1 LRRSSQRELNDFFGR
16 LNNSEYSIQM
26 VTKSAFSQARSKLK
40 PDAFI
45 ELSHS
50 SVDFFYDNSPYLL
63 WDKHR
68 LLACDGSTIRL
79 PDSQDIR
86 EKFTPTGFGPNAD
99 AESSLATI
107 SLIYDPLNLVTLNAK
122 IDAYNVSEIT
132 LLKEQLQE
140 VSFKPDDILLIDR
153 GYPSIGL
160 LYELHH
166 RKIGFCVRLKDN
178 WWKAVNE
185 MLKTGKTDKIVTF
198 VLPKKDKSL
207 QQLFKGKT
215 DSVTVRISVIEL
227 EDGKK
232 EILCTSLLDTEKYT
246 LEDLKQLYH
255 FRWGIEEA
263 YKLFKVRA
271 DMDSFS
277 GMTALSVKQDFYAGI
292 FSMNLCAMMSFPIE
306 QKVRADMDSFS
317 GMTALSVKQDFY
329 AGIFSMNL
337 CAMMS
342 FPIEQKVREESK
354 EAELKNTKMVNRT
367 NAFSLVRE
375 SMVGV
380 FLKKKIKGFLKTVDN
395 ILQKTTE
402 AIRSNRTFPRNHKQ
416 KKPKSMN
423 YKIM

>member
-1 LRRSSQRELNDFFGR
+1 LRRSLQRELNDFFGR
-16 LNNSEYSIQM
+16 LNNSDYSIQK

-40 PDAFI
+40 PEAFI
-45 ELSHS
+45 ELSQS

-79 PDSQDIR
+79 PDSQNIR
-86 EKFTPTGFGPNAD
+86 ESFMPFGFGPKGD
-99 AESSLATI
+99 SKSSIATI

-122 IDAYNVSEIT
+122 IDAYNVSEIA
-132 LLKEQLQE
+132 LLKEQLLE
-140 VSFKPDDILLIDR
+140 VSFKSNDILLMDR
-153 GYPSIGL
+153 GYPSISLIYG
-160 LYELHH
+160 LHH
-166 RKIGFCVRLKDN
+166 RNIGFCIRLKDD

-185 MLKTGKTDKIVTF
+185 MLKVGETDKIVTF
-198 VLPKKDKSL
+198 SLPNKDKNL
-207 QQLFKGKT
+207 QQFYKS
-215 DSVTVRISVIEL
+215 DSDKVTVRISVIEL

-232 EILCTSLLDTEKYT
+232 EILCTSLLDTQKYT

-255 FRWGIEEA
+255 IRWGIEEA

-271 DMDSFS
+271 DM
-277 GMTALSVKQDFYAGI
+277 
-292 FSMNLCAMMSFPIE
+292 E
-306 QKVRADMDSFS
+306 SFS

-380 FLKKKIKGFLKTVDN
+380 FLKKKVKGFLKAVDD

-402 AIRSNRTFPRNHKQ
+402 AIRPNRTFPRKHKQ

>member
-1 LRRSSQRELNDFFGR
+1 
-16 LNNSEYSIQM
+16 M

-306 QKVRADMDSFS
+306 QKVR
-317 GMTALSVKQDFY
+317 
-329 AGIFSMNL
+329 
-337 CAMMS
+337 
-342 FPIEQKVREESK
+342 EESK